1 MERGDPVVD
10 MKTRN
15 LVLLGCAGF
24 VGLGLFGVLMV
35 AVMSPFLFESGD
47 FGLGGGVGI
56 VELIGVIDDSREIVE
71 ELERHRDDVTVK
83 AVVLR
88 IDSPGGGVAPS
99 QEIHDA
105 VLRLREAKPVVT
117 SVGNMA
123 ASGGYYVAV
132 ACDSIVANPGSLT
145 GSIGVIFEFV
155 TAEELM
161 EKIGVRL
168 QVYKSGSRK
177 DLGSFHREPTPEE
190 RAMLD
195 AMVIDVHE
203 QFVDAV
209 TAGRQISREEVLALA
224 DGRIFTGRQALDEGL
239 VDRLGGFREATLL
252 AAELAGIEGEPRLV
266 SKARRRFR
274 LVDLLRE
281 TATSVVPYTEA
292 PRLQYRFR

>member
-1 MERGDPVVD
+1 

-15 LVLLGCAGF
+15 VVLLGCAGF
-24 VGLGLFGVLMV
+24 LALAFVGVTLLF
-35 AVMSPFLFESGD
+35 VMSPFLDETSD
-47 FGLGGGVGI
+47 FALGGGVGI
-56 VELIGVIDDSREIVE
+56 VELVGPIEDSREIVE
-71 ELERHRDDVTVK
+71 ELERHRDDPSVK

-105 VLRLREAKPVVT
+105 VIRLRETKPVVT
-117 SVGNMA
+117 SIANVA

-145 GSIGVIFEFV
+145 GSIGVIFEYM

-168 QVYKSGSRK
+168 QVYKSGPQK
-177 DLGSFHREPTPEE
+177 DIGSFHREPTPEE
-190 RAMLD
+190 RALLD
-195 AMVIDVHE
+195 AMVKDVYD

-209 TAGRQISREEVLALA
+209 TAGRRLSRTDVLRIA
-224 DGRIFTGRQALDEGL
+224 DGRIFTGRQALSFGL
-239 VDRLGGFREATLL
+239 VDRLGGLREAALL
-252 AAELAGIEGEPRLV
+252 AAKLGGIDGEPRLV
-266 SKARRRFR
+266 SKERRRFR
-274 LVDLLRE
+274 LGDLLKE
-281 TATSVVPYTEA
+281 TASSIVPYSEA